1 MKTRN
6 SYLKLIEDKFKMDNH
21 AMARTNT
28 QRKREL
34 EVADIMEE
42 NGRKDLADWARA
54 GRFTLCLDQLRRSRN
69 SIWACAQS
77 IMAINP
83 K

>member
-1 MKTRN
+1 MKTKN
-6 SYLKLIEDKFKMDNH
+6 SYLKLIEVKFKMDNH
-21 AMARTNT
+21 SMARTET

-54 GRFTLCLDQLRRSRN
+54 GLFTLYLDQLRRSRN

-77 IMAINP
+77 IMGLNP
-83 K
+83 Q